1 MNPDPTLRSS
11 APRDGLARQLGL
23 GTAVAVIVG
32 ETIGVGIFLTPAGMA
47 RDLGAPFWLLLVW
60 LIMALMALCGAWCY
74 GELAA
79 RFPDAGGAYVY
90 LREAFGE
97 RTAFL
102 YGWMALL
109 VMDPGVTAALG
120 MGFSSYLG
128 YVLPMPPLAAKAAA
142 MAAILIVAGLNIVG
156 TRQSAGLLR
165 GLTVLK
171 VAFLAF
177 IALMALGRQ
186 LGDASHF
193 TPFVARAPEAGPLFG
208 AMAGGLV
215 GAFFAFGG
223 WWDVSKLT
231 GELRDPGR
239 NMPRALLL
247 GVGLVTLVYIVTSA
261 VFIYLV
267 APGSM
272 DSGEAFVARAGE
284 LLFGL
289 SGGLIF
295 AVIVMVSVLSSL
307 AGLLMAAP
315 RVTYAM
321 ARDGLFLPSFGS
333 PHPRFGTPWRAIAIQ
348 ALLACLLVT
357 LGRFDQVLAY
367 FIFITVVFLGLT
379 VAGLFVLRRRGGP
392 APTYLAPG
400 YPLTPLLYLLLVLV
414 LLVLLA
420 GHDTVPAMLGTAVVA
435 AGIPVHVLLRRKNP
449 RRADSRVEP

>member
-1 MNPDPTLRSS
+1 MNPDHA
-11 APRDGLARQLGL
+11 APPAQPPAAPPAALARQLGL
-23 GTAVAVIVG
+23 SAAVAVIIG

-60 LIMALMALCGAWCY
+60 LIMALMALCGALCY

-79 RFPDAGGAYVY
+79 RFPAAGGAYVY

-109 VMDPGVTAALG
+109 VMDPGITAALG

-128 YVLPMPPLAAKAAA
+128 YVVPMGPAAAKAAA

-156 TRQSAGLLR
+156 TRQSAGVVR

-177 IALMALGRQ
+177 IALMALGLR
-186 LGDASHF
+186 LGDLGHF
-193 TPFVARAPEAGPLFG
+193 TPFVARPPEAGSLFG
-208 AMAGGLV
+208 AMAGGVV

-231 GELRDPGR
+231 GELRDPAR
-239 NMPRALLL
+239 NMPRALVL
-247 GVGLVTLVYIVTSA
+247 GVSLVTVIYIVTSA

-267 APGSM
+267 APQQA
-272 DSGEAFVARAGE
+272 DSGEAFVAQAGT
-284 LLFGL
+284 LLFGA

-321 ARDGLFLPSFGS
+321 ARDGLFLPSFGR
-333 PHPRFGTPWRAIAIQ
+333 PHGRFGTPARAIAIQ
-348 ALLACLLVT
+348 ALLACVLVA

-379 VAGLFVLRRRGGP
+379 AAALFVLRRRGGP
-392 APTYLAPG
+392 APAYLTPG
-400 YPLTPLLYLLLVLV
+400 YPLTPLLYLLLVVV

-420 GHDTVPAMLGTAVVA
+420 GHDPMQALLGTAVVA
-435 AGIPVHVLLRRKNP
+435 AGIPVHAMLFRR
-449 RRADSRVEP
+449 